1 MAGLLDFDAMDPAQY
16 QVSDDER
23 KRIIFQ
29 NLMFQLAPALAG
41 SRKGEL
47 LQGAAFGLTNG
58 AMAAQQGLAGAQQG
72 KYDKL
77 KMASGLMDYQ
87 TKKGA
92 YDDEQRARQVED
104 GFQMPPSVADM
115 SPTPAN
121 AAALSAAPKAGTY
134 ERLMAKAQAYEDAK
148 LPKKAAE
155 YRAEA
160 QKYRPKYSTTPH
172 NVKGPDGKVQ
182 LAQFSEYDAPKILE
196 GMSPAEKLHFGSTG
210 GMTNVGFDQ
219 YTGAPVSQGLPST
232 LSASDKQSGDQW
244 SADYKLRQNADSR
257 AAKSAAQGPQPTFH
271 EGQFVYPPN
280 AKGGARA
287 EAIPGYTAKPPEHTR
302 RELDSID
309 AQLGIIA
316 GAKDAAKRTPSAFS
330 MSRGAATMGG
340 AMTESLAGRLD
351 SSDER
356 NARSYVF
363 NIVSAA
369 INERAGAAQS
379 VQELARLRS
388 FLPGEMDNA
397 KQVEDKLTAF
407 ETFLHDKR
415 KAYAGAGG
423 KAKTVNFADLPQ

>member
-77 KMASGLMDYQ
+77 RMASGLMDYQ
-87 TKKGA
+87 TKKRG
-92 YDDEQRARQVED
+92 YDDDTRAREVEQ
-104 GFQMPPSVADM
+104 GFQMPPPMADM

-134 ERLMAKAQAYEDAK
+134 EQLMAKAQAFEDAK

-160 QKYRPKYSTTPH
+160 QKHRPKYSTTPH
-172 NVKGPDGKVQ
+172 NVKGPDGRVQ

-210 GMTNVGFDQ
+210 GMTNVGFDTF
-219 YTGAPVSQGLPST
+219 TGAPVSQGLPAT
-232 LSASDKQSGDQW
+232 MDPAQQDASKRGWASQD
-244 SADYKLRQNADSR
+244 LERQKFGYQQQRDR
-257 AAKSAAQGPQPTFH
+257 AAD
-271 EGQFVYPPN
+271 
-280 AKGGARA
+280 
-287 EAIPGYTAKPPEHTR
+287 AKPPAEAKPERPTDQQLATGSFLDRMQSASKILNEVEKKYTPGFDQTSVNVMKGLPLIGGAAGYLAESTR
-302 RELDSID
+302 NAAGPNAAIFNNAQDAWIRAKLRKESGAVIGTDEMEAERRTFFPQPNDPPELVKQKRQLRLEVERSMEKQARGGFQGGNSGAADP
-309 AQLGIIA
+309 LGI
-316 GAKDAAKRTPSAFS
+316 R
-330 MSRGAATMGG
+330 
-340 AMTESLAGRLD
+340 
-351 SSDER
+351 
-356 NARSYVF
+356 
-363 NIVSAA
+363 
-369 INERAGAAQS
+369 
-379 VQELARLRS
+379 
-388 FLPGEMDNA
+388 
-397 KQVEDKLTAF
+397 
-407 ETFLHDKR
+407 
-415 KAYAGAGG
+415 
-423 KAKTVNFADLPQ
+423 